1 MASIERRTKVTRARL
16 LALLFPRRC
25 PFCGALLGADAVQG
39 TVCPACLPEEMRLQH
54 LPPRLPEG
62 EHAFYALGEAAAAYY
77 YADAVRGAILRC
89 KRGGRPWYAQELAD
103 RMAVL
108 IFGALPARRGGA
120 AAVPRAAYAA
130 AVQLYCAGA
139 AQQAA
144 ARRTGLPLLLARRL
158 SAVLGIPVVTPLYIK
173 NPGRPQKELT
183 REERL
188 RRAKAAFAC
197 RPGTDLT
204 GKRVLLVDDIITTGA
219 TASACA
225 AALLQAGAIEVTA
238 AAIAATEELPKAQ
251 QKKRTLKRKGPRPQ
265 PTDCAGCG
273 LFCAL

>member
-1 MASIERRTKVTRARL
+1 MRTDFAQLRRL
-16 LALLFPRRC
+16 PDLLFPRRC
-25 PFCGALLGADAVQG
+25 PFCGSLLGPDALQG

-108 IFGALPARRGGA
+108 IFGALPARRVGELPQYRGLHTLPLYSCI
-120 AAVPRAAYAA
+120 VPVPPRQP
-130 AVQLYCAGA
+130 VPGM
-139 AQQAA
+139 
-144 ARRTGLPLLLARRL
+144 RGLPRLLARRL
-158 SAVLGIPVVTPLYIK
+158 GAVLGVPVETPLYIK
-173 NPGRPQKELT
+173 RRGRPQKELT
-183 REERL
+183 REQRL
-188 RRAKAAFAC
+188 QNARGAFGC

-204 GKRVLLVDDIITTGA
+204 GRRVLLIDDIITTGA

-225 AALLQAGAIEVTA
+225 LALLQAGAVEVTA
-238 AAIAATEELPKAQ
+238 VAIAAAEELPKSR
-251 QKKRTLKRKGPRPQ
+251 KKPPETKP
-265 PTDCAGCG
+265 
-273 LFCAL
+273 

>member
-1 MASIERRTKVTRARL
+1 MPPNK
-16 LALLFPRRC
+16 PR
-25 PFCGALLGADAVQG
+25 PG
-39 TVCPACLPEEMRLQH
+39 
-54 LPPRLPEG
+54 
-62 EHAFYALGEAAAAYY
+62 
-77 YADAVRGAILRC
+77 
-89 KRGGRPWYAQELAD
+89 
-103 RMAVL
+103 
-108 IFGALPARRGGA
+108 
-120 AAVPRAAYAA
+120 VP
-130 AVQLYCAGA
+130 
-139 AQQAA
+139 
-144 ARRTGLPLLLARRL
+144 GLPLLLARRL

-251 QKKRTLKRKGPRPQ
+251 QKKER
-265 PTDCAGCG
+265 
-273 LFCAL
+273 

>member
-1 MASIERRTKVTRARL
+1 MASIKQRTEVTRARL

-108 IFGALPARRGGA
+108 IFGALPARRVGELPQYRGLHTLPLYSCI
-120 AAVPRAAYAA
+120 VPVPPNRPRPG
-130 AVQLYCAGA
+130 VP
-139 AQQAA
+139 
-144 ARRTGLPLLLARRL
+144 GLPLLLARRL

-251 QKKRTLKRKGPRPQ
+251 QKKER
-265 PTDCAGCG
+265 
-273 LFCAL
+273 

>member
-1 MASIERRTKVTRARL
+1 MDTKEILHDLRTKHGL
-16 LALLFPRRC
+16 S
-25 PFCGALLGADAVQG
+25 Q
-39 TVCPACLPEEMRLQH
+39 E
-54 LPPRLPEG
+54 
-62 EHAFYALGEAAAAYY
+62 
-77 YADAVRGAILRC
+77 
-89 KRGGRPWYAQELAD
+89 ELAD

-108 IFGALPARRGGA
+108 IFGALPARRVGELPQYRGLHTLPLYSCI
-120 AAVPRAAYAA
+120 VPVPPNRPRPG
-130 AVQLYCAGA
+130 VP
-139 AQQAA
+139 
-144 ARRTGLPLLLARRL
+144 GLPLLLARRL

-173 NPGRPQKELT
+173 NPGRPQKELN

-188 RRAKAAFAC
+188 RHAKAAFAC

-251 QKKRTLKRKGPRPQ
+251 QKKER
-265 PTDCAGCG
+265 
-273 LFCAL
+273 

>member
-1 MASIERRTKVTRARL
+1 MTRARL

-108 IFGALPARRGGA
+108 IFGALPARR
-120 AAVPRAAYAA
+120 R
-130 AVQLYCAGA
+130 
-139 AQQAA
+139 
-144 ARRTGLPLLLARRL
+144 
-158 SAVLGIPVVTPLYIK
+158 S
-173 NPGRPQKELT
+173 
-183 REERL
+183 
-188 RRAKAAFAC
+188 
-197 RPGTDLT
+197 
-204 GKRVLLVDDIITTGA
+204 
-219 TASACA
+219 
-225 AALLQAGAIEVTA
+225 
-238 AAIAATEELPKAQ
+238 
-251 QKKRTLKRKGPRPQ
+251 
-265 PTDCAGCG
+265 
-273 LFCAL
+273 

>member
-1 MASIERRTKVTRARL
+1 MEARGSV
-16 LALLFPRRC
+16 FKY
-25 PFCGALLGADAVQG
+25 GDNIDTDVII
-39 TVCPACLPEEMRLQH
+39 PARYLNTQNAR
-54 LPPRLPEG
+54 
-62 EHAFYALGEAAAAYY
+62 
-77 YADAVRGAILRC
+77 
-89 KRGGRPWYAQELAD
+89 ELAD
-103 RMAVL
+103 RVAVL
-108 IFGALPARRGGA
+108 VFGALPAKQPGKMPRYAGVTA
-120 AAVPRAAYAA
+120 LPLYSCIVPVPPNKPRPG
-130 AVQLYCAGA
+130 VP
-139 AQQAA
+139 
-144 ARRTGLPLLLARRL
+144 GLPLLLARRL

-173 NPGRPQKELT
+173 NPGRPQKELN

-251 QKKRTLKRKGPRPQ
+251 QKKER
-265 PTDCAGCG
+265 
-273 LFCAL
+273 

>member
-1 MASIERRTKVTRARL
+1 MASIERRTEVTRARL

-39 TVCPACLPEEMRLQH
+39 TVCLACLPEEMRLQH

-77 YADAVRGAILRC
+77 YADVVRGAILRC

-108 IFGALPARRGGA
+108 IFGALPARRVGDLPQYSCI
-120 AAVPRAAYAA
+120 VPVPPNKPRPG
-130 AVQLYCAGA
+130 VP
-139 AQQAA
+139 
-144 ARRTGLPLLLARRL
+144 GLPLLLARRL

-251 QKKRTLKRKGPRPQ
+251 QKKER
-265 PTDCAGCG
+265 
-273 LFCAL
+273 

>member
-1 MASIERRTKVTRARL
+1 MASIERRTEVTHARL

-62 EHAFYALGEAAAAYY
+62 EHAFYALGQAAAAYY

-108 IFGALPARRGGA
+108 IFGALPARRVGELPQYRGLHTLPLYSCI
-120 AAVPRAAYAA
+120 VP
-130 AVQLYCAGA
+130 VP
-139 AQQAA
+139 
-144 ARRTGLPLLLARRL
+144 PLLLARRL

-251 QKKRTLKRKGPRPQ
+251 QKKER
-265 PTDCAGCG
+265 
-273 LFCAL
+273 

>member
-1 MASIERRTKVTRARL
+1 MASIKRRTEVTRARL

-39 TVCPACLPEEMRLQH
+39 TVCLAC
-54 LPPRLPEG
+54 LPEG
-62 EHAFYALGEAAAAYY
+62 EHAFYALGQAAAAYY

-108 IFGALPARRGGA
+108 IFGALPARRVGELPQYRGLHTLPLYSCI
-120 AAVPRAAYAA
+120 VPVPPNKPRPG
-130 AVQLYCAGA
+130 VP
-139 AQQAA
+139 
-144 ARRTGLPLLLARRL
+144 GLPLLLARRL

-225 AALLQAGAIEVTA
+225 VALLQAGAIEVTA

-251 QKKRTLKRKGPRPQ
+251 QKKER
-265 PTDCAGCG
+265 
-273 LFCAL
+273 

>member
-1 MASIERRTKVTRARL
+1 MASIKRRTEVTRARL

-62 EHAFYALGEAAAAYY
+62 EHTFYALGEAAAAYY

-108 IFGALPARRGGA
+108 IFGALPARRVGELPQYRGLHTLPLYSCI
-120 AAVPRAAYAA
+120 VPVPPNKPRPG
-130 AVQLYCAGA
+130 VP
-139 AQQAA
+139 
-144 ARRTGLPLLLARRL
+144 GLPLLLARRL

-197 RPGTDLT
+197 CPGTDLT

-251 QKKRTLKRKGPRPQ
+251 QKKER
-265 PTDCAGCG
+265 
-273 LFCAL
+273 